1 MHFDWFALLLHS
13 IEINTNNINKKAQI
27 LTFIALF
34 AVVVVGSVYGLV
46 ERGILIGEKISTL
59 PKFHIILKKR
69 RKNILITV
77 FFWNFG

>member
-34 AVVVVGSVYGLV
+34 AVFVVGSVYGLV
-46 ERGILIGEKISTL
+46 ESGIELLLIG
-59 PKFHIILKKR
+59 
-69 RKNILITV
+69 
-77 FFWNFG
+77 